1 MIEWFQ
7 QLLVGAQGEPLIQ
20 GMLAAF
26 STFILE
32 DPTTVGC
39 GFLVADGKM
48 PFNVAYIGL
57 SAGIAIGDFG
67 LYMIGRFL
75 GPWVRSSR
83 FVPAS
88 SLARAER
95 WFSRNLVWAVILSR
109 FVPGMRL
116 PTYTAAGLLRANAW
130 AFLGTTIGASLVW
143 TYMLLSLA
151 VRLGDA
157 LLPKLGPLKWAIVLG
172 LVAMIAIIQYFLG
185 KRAARESANDPPPE
199 QEVASFFEF
208 WPPWLFYIPVVG
220 YYLWLG
226 LRNWGLTLPT
236 ASNPKI
242 YSGGLIRESKSQ
254 ILELTGPVARAW
266 VAPWVYWL
274 RPADDVPRA
283 ELLAQAARAFTAGG
297 LSLPL
302 VAKPDMGQRGAGVRP
317 VKNEAELSHYLDE
330 FPAGSGLIFQKLVDG
345 PHEAGVL
352 FARLPDE
359 PKGRILSIT
368 LKEFPSVTG
377 DGVGTLRE
385 LILQD
390 ARARLIQDVYLDRHR
405 GQLDRVLTAGEV
417 FPLVFAG
424 NHCQGAIFHDGTNL
438 VTEALLA
445 RIEEI
450 AGDTDSLFFARFDL
464 RFRDLETFL
473 RGEEFS
479 IIEINGAGAE
489 ATHIWDAKMTLRGAY
504 RVLFEQWRI
513 LFAIGAQNR
522 KRGAK
527 PLGAWSILTD
537 FRSYLKTSE
546 KYPSTH

>member
-7 QLLVGAQGEPLIQ
+7 QLLIGAQGEPLVQ
-20 GMLAAF
+20 GALAAF

-48 PFNVAYIGL
+48 AFNVAYIGL

-67 LYMIGRFL
+67 LYALGRYM
-75 GPWVRSSR
+75 GPWVRTSR

-95 WFSRNLVWAVILSR
+95 WFSRNLVWAVVLSR

-116 PTYTAAGLLRANAW
+116 PTYTAAGLLRANPW

-143 TYMLLSLA
+143 TYLLLSLA
-151 VRLGDA
+151 VQLGDA
-157 LLPKLGPLKWAIVLG
+157 LLPRLGPLKWGIVAG
-172 LVAMIAIIQYFLG
+172 LVAMIGIIQWLLG
-185 KRAARESANDPPPE
+185 KRAAKASALEPDEP
-199 QEVASFFEF
+199 QVASFFEF

-220 YYLWLG
+220 YYFWLG
-226 LRNWGLTLPT
+226 LRHWGLTLPT

-254 ILELTGPVARAW
+254 ILGLTGPTARAW
-266 VAPWVYWL
+266 VAPWAYWE
-274 RPADDVPRA
+274 RPASGTSS
-283 ELLAQAARAFTAGG
+283 ELLAQALSIIRAAG

-317 VKNEAELSHYLDE
+317 VRTEGELGEYLDE
-330 FPAGSGLIFQKLVDG
+330 FPAGAGLIFQKLVDC

-352 FARLPDE
+352 FARLPE
-359 PKGRILSIT
+359 ESKGRILSIT

-377 DGVGTLRE
+377 DGTRTLRE
-385 LILQD
+385 LIMD
-390 ARARLIQDVYLDRHR
+390 DPRARLISEVYLARHH
-405 GQLDRVLTAGEV
+405 GQLERVLSAGEN

-424 NHCQGAIFHDGTNL
+424 NHCQGAIFLDGTHL

-450 AGDTDSLFFARFDL
+450 AGDTEELYFARFDM
-464 RFRDLETFL
+464 RFRDLDTFL
-473 RGEEFS
+473 KGEDFK

-489 ATHIWDAKMTLRGAY
+489 ATHIWDARMTLREAY

-522 KRGAK
+522 RRGAK

>member
-1 MIEWFQ
+1 MNEWFQ
-7 QLLVGAQGEPLIQ
+7 QILTGAQGDPIIQ
-20 GMLAAF
+20 GIIAALA
-26 STFILE
+26 TFVLE
-32 DPTTVGC
+32 DPTTVAC
-39 GFLVADGKM
+39 GFLVADGVM
-48 PFNVAYIGL
+48 PFNVAYVGL

-67 LYMIGRFL
+67 LYMMGRYL

-83 FVPAS
+83 IVPAA
-88 SLARAER
+88 SLARAEG

-116 PTYTAAGLLRANAW
+116 PTYTAAGLLRANPW

-143 TYMLLSLA
+143 TYLLLSLA
-151 VRLGDA
+151 VQLGDA
-157 LLPKLGPLKWAIVLG
+157 LLPRLGALKWGIVAG
-172 LVAMIAIIQYFLG
+172 LVGMIALIQFALG
-185 KRAARESANDPPPE
+185 KRASHESAQVPAGND
-199 QEVASFFEF
+199 QVASFFEF

-226 LRNWGLTLPT
+226 IRNWGLTLPT

-266 VAPWVYWL
+266 VAPWVYWVP
-274 RPADDVPRA
+274 PAGIATSHMIRMA
-283 ELLAQAARAFTAGG
+283 TEAISNGG
-297 LSLPL
+297 LSLPI

-317 VKNEAELSHYLDE
+317 IRTEAELGEYLSE
-330 FPAGSGLIFQKLVDG
+330 FPAESGLIFQKLVDC

-352 FARLPDE
+352 FARLPEE
-359 PKGRILSIT
+359 PHGRILSIT
-368 LKEFPSVTG
+368 LKEFPSVKG
-377 DGVGTLRE
+377 DGETKLKD
-385 LILQD
+385 LILRD
-390 ARARLIQDVYLDRHR
+390 PRARLIQDVYLDRHR
-405 GQLDRVLTAGEV
+405 AILERVLPAGEI

-424 NHCQGAIFHDGTNL
+424 NHCQGAIFRDGTHL
-438 VTEALLA
+438 VTESLRS

-450 AGDTDSLFFARFDL
+450 AADTDSLYFARFDL
-464 RFRDLETFL
+464 RFRDLESFL
-473 RGEEFS
+473 QGENFS

-537 FRSYLKTSE
+537 FRSYLKTSA